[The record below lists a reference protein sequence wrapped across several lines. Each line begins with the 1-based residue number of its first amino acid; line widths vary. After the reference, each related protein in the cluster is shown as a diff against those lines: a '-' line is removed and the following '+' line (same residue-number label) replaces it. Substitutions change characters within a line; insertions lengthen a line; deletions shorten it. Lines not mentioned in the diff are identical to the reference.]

1 MEGSSS
7 VMRDLKSPPPNP
19 EPWIVWDV
27 GQPTN
32 FCTVTARTWITACEQ
47 GRLRLGCSQVDAGL
61 ESERPLERIHRAD
74 ACILCNMS
82 PCICSK
88 TNPPPPPVQKSRI
101 DEYPQTLYTAFTLTS
116 DPRLKADYRD
126 KILAL
131 IFKKLF
137 DL

>member
-1 MEGSSS
+1 MKEL
-7 VMRDLKSPPPNP
+7 DAPPATPV
-19 EPWIVWDV
+19 PWIVWDV

-32 FCTVTARTWITACEQ
+32 FCTVTARTWVKACEQ

-61 ESERPLERIHRAD
+61 ESEKPLEKIHRAD

-88 TNPPPPPVQKSRI
+88 TNLPSAPVHEPSIQ
-101 DEYPQTLYTAFTLTS
+101 ECHQNLYASFMTTS
-116 DPRLKADYRD
+116 DLKLKAVCRD
-126 KILAL
+126 KMLAL

>member
-1 MEGSSS
+1 MKE
-7 VMRDLKSPPPNP
+7 LKSPPSSP

-27 GQPTN
+27 AQPTN
-32 FCTVTARTWITACEQ
+32 FCTVTARTWISACQE
-47 GRLRLGCSQVDAGL
+47 GRVRLGCEKVDAGL
-61 ESERPLERIHRAD
+61 ESEKPLEKIHRVD

-88 TNPPPPPVQKSRI
+88 SNPPPAVVKEPITR
-101 DEYPQTLYTAFTLTS
+101 EYHRNLYDCFMTTS
-116 DPRLKADYRD
+116 DLKLKAVWRD

>member
-1 MEGSSS
+1 
-7 VMRDLKSPPPNP
+7 MRELKSPPPSP

-27 GQPTN
+27 TQPTN
-32 FCTVTARTWITACEQ
+32 FCTVTARTWITACQE
-47 GRLRLGCSQVDAGL
+47 GRLRLGCERVDAGL
-61 ESERPLERIHRAD
+61 ESERPLERIHRID

-88 TNPPPPPVQKSRI
+88 SNPPPAVAKETVVPDRHQS
-101 DEYPQTLYTAFTLTS
+101 LYATFMTTS
-116 DPRLKADYRD
+116 DLKLKAVCRD
-126 KILAL
+126 KMLAL

>member
-1 MEGSSS
+1 MKE
-7 VMRDLKSPPPNP
+7 LKSPPSNP

-27 GQPTN
+27 ARPSN
-32 FCTVTARTWITACEQ
+32 FCTVISQTWIKACEL
-47 GRLRLGCSQVDAGL
+47 GRLRLGCDKVEAGL
-61 ESERPLERIHRAD
+61 ESEKPLEKIHRAD

-88 TNPPPPPVQKSRI
+88 ANPPPAPVNEPSIRECHQN
-101 DEYPQTLYTAFTLTS
+101 LYASFMTTS
-116 DPRLKADYRD
+116 DLKLKAACRD

-131 IFKKLF
+131 IYKKLF

>member
-1 MEGSSS
+1 MK
-7 VMRDLKSPPPNP
+7 DLKSPPPSP

-32 FCTVTARTWITACEQ
+32 FCTVVARTWVTACEQ

-61 ESERPLERIHRAD
+61 ESEKPLEKIHRAD

-88 TNPPPPPVQKSRI
+88 TNPPPPPVRQITTKNQYLDLQNLFLHTEDLKI
-101 DEYPQTLYTAFTLTS
+101 KATA
-116 DPRLKADYRD
+116 RD

-131 IFKKLF
+131 IFRKLF